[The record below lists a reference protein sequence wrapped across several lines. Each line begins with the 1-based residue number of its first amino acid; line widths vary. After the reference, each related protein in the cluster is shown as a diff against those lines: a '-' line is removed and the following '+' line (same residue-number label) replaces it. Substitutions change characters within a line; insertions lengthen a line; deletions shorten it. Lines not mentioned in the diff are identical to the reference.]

1 MIRLSWVFILL
12 ISFLFSCSKEE
23 ISVEKHFELM
33 EIPKGF
39 DAIQFPA
46 DNLYSKS
53 RWELGKKLFYDPILS
68 SDKSISCASCH
79 LAEYAFSDK
88 VSVSQGVEARVG
100 TRNAPSLA
108 NVAFHPYYLREGGV
122 PTLEMQVL
130 VPIQEHNEF
139 DFNILLIAERMNQ
152 DVSYVEMALEAYDRI
167 PDAFVI
173 TRAIATFERSLISGY
188 SPYDKYENYNDQ
200 SALNENE
207 IRGMNL
213 FFSDRLQCSQC
224 HSGFNFTNYS
234 FENNGLYDEYSD
246 SGRFRL
252 TGKEEDFAKFK
263 TPSLRNIALT
273 APYMHDGSM
282 STLDEV
288 IDHYNTGGAEN
299 PQKSSLIKPLHL
311 SESEKED
318 LKAFLNSLTDKTF
331 ITNTLIHK

>member
-1 MIRLSWVFILL
+1 MLL

-79 LAEYAFSDK
+79 LAENAFSDK

>member
-311 SESEKED
+311 SESEKAD